1 MKEIT
6 QKIQKRLFE
15 LQDKRYKEFHGTLC
29 NTCEYEIIG
38 VRVPELRKLAKG
50 IIKEDFRAFLDD
62 KEINYYEEIMLKG
75 LIIGLANLSF
85 DETCKYLKDF
95 IPIIDNWAVC
105 DITCSS
111 LKITKKYMD
120 EMWEFLFPYVKSNNE
135 YEIRFSIVMYLSY
148 YINQKYLQEIFKI
161 IENIKDDGY
170 YTKMAIAWFISI
182 AYIKEKDMTIKF
194 LNNTNIDNWT
204 YNKALQKIV
213 ESYRVS
219 DEDKVVIR
227 KLKRLN

>member
-75 LIIGLANLSF
+75 LIIGLADLSF

-204 YNKALQKIV
+204 YNKALQKII

-219 DEDKVVIR
+219 NEDKIVIR
-227 KLKRLN
+227 ELKRY

>member
-219 DEDKVVIR
+219 NEDKIVIR
-227 KLKRLN
+227 KLKRQK

>member
-75 LIIGLANLSF
+75 LIIGLADLSF

-148 YINQKYLQEIFKI
+148 YINKKYLQEIFKI
-161 IENIKDDGY
+161 IENIKNDGY

-182 AYIKEKDMTIKF
+182 VYIKEKDMTIKF

-204 YNKALQKIV
+204 YNKALQKII

-227 KLKRLN
+227 KLKR

>member
-204 YNKALQKIV
+204 YNKALQKII

-219 DEDKVVIR
+219 NEDKIVIR
-227 KLKRLN
+227 KLKRQK